1 MRTSKPKHHKNCSRE
16 RERER
21 EREQQQQQQQQKDWN
36 ISLLLDAGI

>member
-1 MRTSKPKHHKNCSRE
+1 MRTSKPKHHKNCS
-16 RERER
+16 RER